1 MNKRAKLV
9 QDIAQAS
16 TLSDQL
22 LAVAALDQYDAG
34 VRAEADQAKELDF
47 TASIV
52 EQTFTPVRT
61 FEQHTAATDWLGQVE
76 APSADGMHQDMVAEA
91 SLWYGRVSTA
101 VKADREEFA
110 EQAKGMARRTA
121 SKYGP
126 NAAQAAQTFIDY
138 VAYLR
143 SQAASGLDQIQQRI
157 DPNNDPKATPLPTEV
172 FDNFAPPIHPM
183 NEGVSG
189 TEDSQ
194 RAPLIQEVMGEGGG
208 SNGPEV
214 PDEHDTSVDY
224 SHSYSEVPAGQPGVI
239 NTDPNRPTA
248 SLIDPTSVALG
259 YEFNMDDWR
268 KRQAAAAEGDSEAGQ
283 AGGFPAAGDDR
294 FPLGYDEGEELGDTS
309 GGVWGGT
316 NELGAD
322 NPYHNASMKKGA
334 PFAGYDDFAAC
345 VAANQDKDD
354 PEAYCG
360 KIKHQVEDSKK
371 TGSRRQAA
379 SMLPQI
385 QQTTDVHDGWAPTQL
400 PQDVMFP
407 INPNWD
413 QSSQANGEQTQQGAP
428 SVDQR
433 QAVLAHLM
441 RRNPATWTPQQSAF
455 IRDVLKRNASL
466 HVADQWSAP
475 PNNAG
480 METPVGNSSATTPHP
495 ATDGAYQQGLADG
508 QADRAAGDAP
518 TFSDASSHA
527 SPYVQGY
534 SAGFGNGQGAQV
546 TSPDVPY
553 SMGGDAGQQQNAAD
567 SNRLNAAAS
576 RRTARDFT
584 EKGRENAKYSLG
596 PDHKLP
602 INNEQDLKNAHTRAH
617 QVTGVSEDAVNSYL
631 ARVDKAMGYPLDCE
645 HKPKGKESVLR
656 ASAAFVKDAEL
667 ASTDFVKGYNFAR
680 AWTPKRRLVA
690 TGSAEFEAGLYAG
703 ITDNPG
709 QQHAWVTAHRKQATK
724 HPELTTRLKRHKY
737 FTRRFAT
744 LNEDA
749 LVKGHYVQA
758 ATSTDLNTDG
768 PGVSPDPTGQTPIN
782 GPGQEPEL
790 AGQTNPAA
798 PGGPAPYNAAPP
810 YGSPVTEDPMLGG
823 GEKMRPQTAAF
834 RALVQAGKRQ

>member
-1 MNKRAKLV
+1 MNKRAQLV

-34 VRAEADQAKELDF
+34 VRAEAEQVRELDF
-47 TASIV
+47 TASVV

-76 APSADGMHQDMVAEA
+76 APNTDGMHQNMVAEA
-91 SLWYGRVSTA
+91 SLWYNRVPQA
-101 VKADREEFA
+101 VKADGEEFA

-126 NAAQAAQTFIDY
+126 NAAAAAQTFIDY

-143 SQAASGLDQIQQRI
+143 TQAASGLDQIQQRI
-157 DPNNDPKATPLPTEV
+157 DPNNDPKETPLPTDV

-183 NEGVSG
+183 NQGVSG

-208 SNGPEV
+208 GGGPEQ
-214 PDEHDTSVDY
+214 PDVHSTDSDF
-224 SHSYSEVPAGQPGVI
+224 SHGYSEVPPGQPGQI

-248 SLIDPTSVALG
+248 SLIDPASVAIG
-259 YEFNMDDWR
+259 YEFNLDDWKR
-268 KRQAAAAEGDSEAGQ
+268 RQAATEGL
-283 AGGFPAAGDDR
+283 PPAGDDR

-322 NPYHNASMKKGA
+322 NPYHNAVRHTAPGGGEHAPYRLEQGDGGWYVVNDKGERKNDKPKSKQQARQFQKALYKNVPGARESAEEDEQKKESA
-334 PFAGYDDFAAC
+334 R
-345 VAANQDKDD
+345 
-354 PEAYCG
+354 
-360 KIKHQVEDSKK
+360 HQ
-371 TGSRRQAA
+371 GA

-385 QQTTDVHDGWAPTQL
+385 QQATDVHDAWAPTPL

-413 QSSQANGEQTQQGAP
+413 ASNQANGEQAQQGGP
-428 SVDQR
+428 VGEQR
-433 QAVLAHLM
+433 QAARVLASLLN
-441 RRNPATWTPQQSAF
+441 RNPSTWTPPQAAF
-455 IRDVLKRNASL
+455 VRDVLKRNASL

-480 METPVGNSSATTPHP
+480 METPTGNSADTTPHP
-495 ATDGAYQQGLADG
+495 ASGAYQQGMADG

-518 TFSDASSHA
+518 TFSDASSHT

-534 SAGFGNGQGAQV
+534 SAGYGGAQSGQV

-553 SMGGDAGQQQNAAD
+553 SMGGDAGQQQNSAD
-567 SNRLNAAAS
+567 SNRLNAPQAS
-576 RRTARDFT
+576 LKTAR
-584 EKGRENAKYSLG
+584 
-596 PDHKLP
+596 
-602 INNEQDLKNAHTRAH
+602 
-617 QVTGVSEDAVNSYL
+617 
-631 ARVDKAMGYPLDCE
+631 KAQA
-645 HKPKGKESVLR
+645 SVLR
-656 ASAAFVKDAEL
+656 TSAVFVKDAEL
-667 ASTDFVKGYNFAR
+667 ASVDFVKGYNFAR

-709 QQHAWVTAHRKQATK
+709 QQHNWVTAHRKQGAK
-724 HPELTTRLKRHKY
+724 HNELLTRIKRHKY

-749 LVKGHYVQA
+749 LVRGLYVQS

-782 GPGQEPEL
+782 GPGQEPPL

-810 YGSPVTEDPMLGG
+810 YGSPVTDDPMLGNSSQ
-823 GEKMRPQTAAF
+823 MRPQTAAF
-834 RALVQAGKRQ
+834 RALVQAGKQQ